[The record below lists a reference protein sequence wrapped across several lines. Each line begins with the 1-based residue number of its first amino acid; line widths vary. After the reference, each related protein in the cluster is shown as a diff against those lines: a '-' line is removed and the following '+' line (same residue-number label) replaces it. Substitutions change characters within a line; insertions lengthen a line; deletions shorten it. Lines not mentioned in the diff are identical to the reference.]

1 MILTVIVTVIHMIY
15 KDKYFVLETLSSSLV
30 LTQYKIILSLY
41 YLSLSLNIRTQ
52 YFFQGYLTQCLLYFF
67 SLLSS
72 LTKSNITL

>member
-1 MILTVIVTVIHMIY
+1 MIY
-15 KDKYFVLETLSSSLV
+15 KDRYFVLETLSSSLV

-52 YFFQGYLTQCLLYFF
+52 YLFQGYLTQCLLYFF
-67 SLLSS
+67 SLLLS